1 MYKPIRFIK
10 DDTKIRFMLWSRYGY
25 FASGIACLAS
35 ILLFVLVG
43 LNYGVDFKG
52 GTVFVIRT
60 EQTANLDELRAKVNS
75 LGFGEAELQ
84 DFGSTGREVL
94 IRLPT
99 IEGGED
105 VQRDVQTKVKEILGP
120 GVEYLSIEVVG
131 PKVSGEL
138 AEWSIFA
145 VLIAIIGILIYIWFR
160 FEWQFAIATVMSLL
174 HDVLLS
180 IGFFILIRI
189 EFNLQII
196 AALLTIV
203 GYSLNDTVVVFD
215 RVREY
220 LRRYKQM
227 PLADLIDFSVNSVL
241 PRTLLTAV
249 TTLLALFALYLF
261 GGEVL
266 KGFTLA
272 MIWGVC
278 VATYSSIFSAASL
291 LALLGVN
298 REAIQIG
305 GASEEANA
313 KPKAGQKPA
322 AKASGKPAPARP

>member
-1 MYKPIRFIK
+1 MHMFKPIRFIP
-10 DDTKIRFMLWSRYGY
+10 DDTKIHFMLWSRYGY
-25 FASGIACLAS
+25 FASGLACLVS
-35 ILLFVLVG
+35 VLLFALVG

-60 EQTANLDELRAKVNS
+60 EQTANLDELRRKVNG
-75 LGFGEAELQ
+75 LGFGDAEVQ
-84 DFGSTGREVL
+84 DFGDTGHEVL

-105 VQRDVQTKVKEILGP
+105 VQRNVQTKVKEVLGT
-120 GVEYLSIEVVG
+120 GVEYLSIDVVG

-138 AEWSIFA
+138 AQQSIIA
-145 VLIAIIGILIYIWFR
+145 VLVAIIGILIYIWFR

-174 HDVLLS
+174 HDVMLS
-180 IGFFILIRI
+180 IGFFVLIRL

-215 RVREY
+215 RIREY
-220 LRRYKQM
+220 LRKYKQM
-227 PLADLIDFSVNSVL
+227 PLADLIDFSINSVL
-241 PRTLLTAV
+241 PRTLLTSV
-249 TTLLALFALYLF
+249 TTLIALFALYIF

-272 MIWGVC
+272 MIWGVV

-298 REAIQIG
+298 RDAIQIQPS
-305 GASEEANA
+305 AS
-313 KPKAGQKPA
+313 KTA
-322 AKASGKPAPARP
+322 AARP

>member
-1 MYKPIRFIK
+1 MYKPIRFIP
-10 DDTKIRFMLWSRYGY
+10 DDTKIKFMLLSRYGY
-25 FASGIACLAS
+25 FASGLACLVAV
-35 ILLFVLVG
+35 LLFVFVG

-60 EQTANLDELRAKVNS
+60 AQTANLDELRGKING
-75 LGFGEAELQ
+75 LGFGDAELQ
-84 DFGSTGREVL
+84 DFGDTGREVL

-105 VQRDVQTKVKEILGP
+105 VQRTVQDKVKQALGS

-138 AEWSIFA
+138 AQQSILA

-180 IGFFILIRI
+180 IGFFVLIKI
-189 EFNLQII
+189 DFNLQII

-215 RVREY
+215 RIREY
-220 LRRYKQM
+220 LRKYKQM
-227 PLADLIDFSVNSVL
+227 PLADLIDFSINSVL
-241 PRTLLTAV
+241 PRTLLTSV
-249 TTLLALFALYLF
+249 TTLLALIALYIF

-272 MIWGVC
+272 MIWGVV

-298 REAIQIG
+298 RDAIQIQP
-305 GASEEANA
+305 S
-313 KPKAGQKPA
+313 AGKTA
-322 AKASGKPAPARP
+322 TARP

>member
-1 MYKPIRFIK
+1 MFKPIRFIP

-25 FASGIACLAS
+25 FASGIACLVS
-35 ILLFVLVG
+35 ILLFVFVG

-60 EQTANLDELRAKVNS
+60 EQTANLDELRSKVNS
-75 LGFGEAELQ
+75 LGFGDAELQ
-84 DFGSTGREVL
+84 EFGTGGNEVL

-105 VQRDVQTKVKEILGP
+105 VQRNVQAKVKEVLGA
-120 GVEYLSIEVVG
+120 GVEYLSIDVVG

-138 AEWSIFA
+138 AQWSIFA

-241 PRTLLTAV
+241 PRTLLTSV
-249 TTLLALFALYLF
+249 TTLLALVALYIF

-298 REAIQIG
+298 REAIQVG
-305 GASEEANA
+305 GAPEAAGA
-313 KPKAGQKPA
+313 KT
-322 AKASGKPAPARP
+322 SGKVGSKVSGNPAPARP

>member
-1 MYKPIRFIK
+1 MFKPIRFIP

-25 FASGIACLAS
+25 FASGIACLVS
-35 ILLFVLVG
+35 ILLFVFVG

-60 EQTANLDELRAKVNS
+60 EQTANLDELRAKMNS

-84 DFGSTGREVL
+84 EFGAGGREVL

-105 VQRDVQTKVKEILGP
+105 VQRNVQAKVKEVLGT
-120 GVEYLSIEVVG
+120 GVEYLSIDVVG

-138 AEWSIFA
+138 AQWSIFA

-241 PRTLLTAV
+241 PRTLLTSV
-249 TTLLALFALYLF
+249 TTLLALVALYIF

-298 REAIQIG
+298 RDSIQVSDVPEA
-305 GASEEANA
+305 A
-313 KPKAGQKPA
+313 A
-322 AKASGKPAPARP
+322 AKTAGKVRGKPAPARP